1 MGAGFG
7 PDGEVADVAVER
19 IRFTYED
26 YCLLGDD
33 KRYELIGGKLYVVPA
48 PSVIHQMV
56 AGNLYFILRQHV
68 GENNLG
74 VVIGA
79 PVDVYLTEEDVV
91 QPDVIFISRE
101 RQHIITEPNIRGAP
115 DLVIE
120 ILSGST
126 AERDRTLKKK
136 LYVTHGVREI
146 WFVHP
151 VARTIEV
158 CTITPGG
165 EKVEHYGRDDRRPFV
180 SAVLPDLRL
189 DLKEV
194 F

>member
-1 MGAGFG
+1 M
-7 PDGEVADVAVER
+7 AVER
-19 IRFTYED
+19 IKFTYED
-26 YCLLGDD
+26 YCLLGDE
-33 KRYELIGGKLYVVPA
+33 KRYELIGGKLYGVPA

-56 AGNLYFILRQHV
+56 AGNLYFMLRQHV

-74 VVIGA
+74 VVISA

-101 RQHIITEPNIRGAP
+101 RQHIITESNIRGAP

-158 CTITPGG
+158 CTITPEG
-165 EKVEHYGRDDRRPFV
+165 ETVELYSRGDKRPFA
-180 SAVLPDLRL
+180 SAVLQGLHL
-189 DLKEV
+189 DLDQV